1 MYMTIKK
8 LFRKLFDRCIHCGC
22 PNFDYSS
29 KKSYCPCG
37 CGIEAVTKEA
47 EIDLSKI
54 KSGDYLSARHK

>member
-1 MYMTIKK
+1 MNIKK
-8 LFRKLFDRCIHCGC
+8 LIRQLLDKCLQCGC

-29 KKSYCPCG
+29 KKSFCPCG

-47 EIDLSKI
+47 EIDLRKI